1 MESYKKISIKAMDVK
16 PGDTLTGRIETNRWP
31 NQMTVKEVT
40 LTDQVIHIKT
50 TSGMVYHFAS
60 LHTFL
65 KTISPA
71 EEAETAEPISTGY
84 EAEIEKLDLDITEY
98 AVVILGN
105 LEPHINTLKEL
116 EDGMI
121 TAQEIDNDDPDKIN
135 NIWVDIGEA
144 LNAAKEMHE
153 AFLDMQNLKAE
164 MIRINQ
170 AADEGPYGRNK

>member
-1 MESYKKISIKAMDVK
+1 MEYKKIAIKAMDVK
-16 PGDTLTGRIETNRWP
+16 PGDILTGRIETNRWP

-116 EDGMI
+116 EDGNNI
-121 TAQEIDNDDPDKIN
+121 VLLVFQRRASQCPSAVSAQGLDGFSGVRLWILNTLGLVDDDKI
-135 NIWVDIGEA
+135 V
-144 LNAAKEMHE
+144 
-153 AFLDMQNLKAE
+153 
-164 MIRINQ
+164 
-170 AADEGPYGRNK
+170 